1 MVVQQQPEAVMRPLT
16 FFVAGTVIAALV
28 VGVGSN
34 RIGELLG
41 GIDKSC
47 QGYALARKAS
57 DRDLEPYVVALVS
70 YVVARNLV
78 QGDTRVLEK
87 DLSEN
92 QYLQDAVAWLDE
104 YCPSNVEDS
113 FATAL
118 KLMVKEVEAD

>member
-1 MVVQQQPEAVMRPLT
+1 MRPLT
-16 FFVAGTVIAALV
+16 FLVAGTVAAALA

-34 RIGELLG
+34 RIGDLLG

-47 QGYALARKAS
+47 QGYSLAREAS
-57 DRDLEPYVVALVS
+57 DKDLQPYLAALVS
-70 YVVARNLV
+70 FVVARNLLK
-78 QGDTRVLEK
+78 GDTRDLEK

-92 QYLQDAVAWLDE
+92 EYLQDAVDWLDE

-118 KLMVKEVEAD
+118 KLMVQEVEAD